1 MRLKLLLSSSQVEI
15 SASLSSPSK
24 CLQLLRKLQF
34 AISHSIWIFPY
45 FRYSFPYPCSLHYAR
60 TDIHFWVSDSLQVEN
75 ELFKIPT
82 NYLKQYSAIFN
93 DMFALNPL
101 PGAGVE
107 GQS

>member
-1 MRLKLLLSSSQVEI
+1 M
-15 SASLSSPSK
+15 
-24 CLQLLRKLQF
+24 
-34 AISHSIWIFPY
+34 
-45 FRYSFPYPCSLHYAR
+45 
-60 TDIHFWVSDSLQVEN
+60 EN

-107 GQS
+107 GQSDETPIRLDGVSKIDFERFLEVTVK